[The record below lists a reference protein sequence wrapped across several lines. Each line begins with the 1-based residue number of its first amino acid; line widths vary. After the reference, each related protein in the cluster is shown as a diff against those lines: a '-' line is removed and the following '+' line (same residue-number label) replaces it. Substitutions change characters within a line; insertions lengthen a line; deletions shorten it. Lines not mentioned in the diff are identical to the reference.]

1 MSLPSNS
8 GTGKIVPVHD
18 VVPIERMSGEDD
30 EDTVFLRA
38 MFEEATNYIRSFSW
52 CDSITGSYF
61 AGGVGKIFAIFLF
74 QITSPNPD
82 VDSWEWIFVGDVPS
96 AYLPLKDAPSKLR
109 AFETYVDGIKR
120 WVAVAREGREPVP
133 DDRCPPIGVPATR
146 EWAEALDGRLL
157 MLNESI
163 KPYFQ

>member
-1 MSLPSNS
+1 MGN
-8 GTGKIVPVHD
+8 
-18 VVPIERMSGEDD
+18 
-30 EDTVFLRA
+30 
-38 MFEEATNYIRSFSW
+38 
-52 CDSITGSYF
+52 
-61 AGGVGKIFAIFLF
+61 
-74 QITSPNPD
+74 
-82 VDSWEWIFVGDVPS
+82 VPS
-96 AYLPLKDAPSKLR
+96 AVSTAQERLLQLR

>member
-8 GTGKIVPVHD
+8 GTEKIVPPHD
-18 VVPIERMSGEDD
+18 VVPVDRMSGEDD
-30 EDTVFLRA
+30 EETALLRT
-38 MFEEATNYIRSFSW
+38 MFEQATSYIRSFSW
-52 CDSITGSYF
+52 CDSIIGSYF

-74 QITSPNPD
+74 EITSSNAD

-109 AFETYVDGIKR
+109 AFETYIEGMGR
-120 WVAVAREGREPVP
+120 WVEVAREGREPAP
-133 DDRCPPIGVPATR
+133 EDHCPPVGVRATR
-146 EWAEALDGRLL
+146 EWAEALDGRLR

>member
-74 QITSPNPD
+74 QITSPNPH
-82 VDSWEWIFVGDVPS
+82 VDSWEWIFVEMSHQPIYRSRTLRLNCEHSRRTLS
-96 AYLPLKDAPSKLR
+96 A
-109 AFETYVDGIKR
+109 
-120 WVAVAREGREPVP
+120 
-133 DDRCPPIGVPATR
+133 
-146 EWAEALDGRLL
+146 
-157 MLNESI
+157 
-163 KPYFQ
+163 